1 MEGFWGLLFGTL
13 GLRPYVFIFLAAY
26 LLIATWH
33 LGLGR
38 ALIYLIV
45 GYVLAWLSEFSSIH
59 TGLPYGR
66 YIYIE
71 ATRGQEL
78 WVLGVPF
85 MDSLSYVFLSY
96 ASYTV
101 ALLALAPIRDRHS
114 GFYRLETEIRQCSR
128 GTLILASVLFV
139 TLDVI
144 IDPVSLRGYR
154 WFLGQIYGYPE
165 PGIYFGVPLSN
176 FLGWLVVGL
185 VMIAVLQQI
194 SRLPD
199 WSRGLSW
206 GKRNFARQE
215 LLGPVLYFA
224 VLAFNLVITFYIGET
239 LLGLVGSFIYIPLLT
254 LLIIGLLQRCHMAA
268 GLQGPD
274 PGKEGA

>member
-13 GLRPYVFIFLAAY
+13 GLRPYVFIFLAVY
-26 LLIATWH
+26 LVIATWH
-33 LGLGR
+33 LGWGR
-38 ALIYLIV
+38 ALIYLIL
-45 GYVLAWLSEFSSIH
+45 GYMLAWGSEFSSIH
-59 TGLPYGR
+59 TGFPYGR

-71 ATRGQEL
+71 ATRSQEL

-101 ALLALAPIRDRHS
+101 ALLALAPIRPTPS
-114 GFYRLETEIRQCSR
+114 GFYGLETDLGRCSV

-144 IDPVSLRGYR
+144 IDPVALRGYR

-165 PGIYFGVPLSN
+165 PGVYFGIPLSN

-185 VMIAVLQQI
+185 VMIAVLQQVT
-194 SRLPD
+194 RLPD
-199 WSRGLSW
+199 WNRWLSW
-206 GKRNFARQE
+206 GKRNFAGQM
-215 LLGPVLYFA
+215 LLGPALYVA
-224 VLAFNLVITFYIGET
+224 ILAFNLVVTFYIGET
-239 LLGLVGSFIYIPLLT
+239 LLGLVGCFIYIPMVT
-254 LLIIGLLQRCHMAA
+254 LLIVSFLNRGRSNAA
-268 GLQGPD
+268 R
-274 PGKEGA
+274 